1 MEPGQPWQVLP
12 ALPAWQV
19 IQLPRPFSHHDDG
32 NPGGGLPD
40 DGTAQRAQELVSAY
54 CRSAPPRSPSPGSG
68 SMLAARCG

>member
-1 MEPGQPWQVLP
+1 MGPGQLWQVLP

-19 IQLPRPFSHHDDG
+19 TQLPRPFSRHGDG
-32 NPGGGLPD
+32 NPDSGLPD

-54 CRSAPPRSPSPGSG
+54 AAPPRSPLPGSG